1 MRAQS
6 TLPETESR
14 TESKRKPEGGFC
26 FFTGTQFAMAW
37 TALREGKIN
46 LREFRVYFALAEMK
60 NRRCQ
65 DDQRPPKF
73 TPREI
78 RKLVG
83 GVRGEREAVH
93 KLLAVG
99 LLRQVTKTNIE
110 FATDP
115 SELRFEPKTLDD
127 TLAKIPNRDRRVP
140 VPRRIVRLIAG
151 GARRTLI
158 ATILGHLIR
167 CLFYKHGLC
176 QPKGC
181 VKASWIADVFGISE
195 RAVKEQRQH
204 LIALGWLLPQ
214 KTPQRTLNAHGLWVA
229 INLAW
234 DGLSVAKETL
244 RQPAEEEESTAAEE
258 ETPEPA
264 PQPALQPCK
273 EPAPPPAQNL
283 LKTLPP
289 SPPYK
294 EENKEPLP
302 RGSKNQK
309 PACGGRSGV
318 YNSQSRETGTQADRR
333 PTLRDVKA
341 EDLSDPAR
349 LLELHAQAVAAG
361 YITSSE
367 AARLNFFAAANHAR
381 VIGSKNPPGLF
392 VRIVRSGLWSFL
404 TQADEDVARVQL
416 RQLLYPEAR
425 EGPPGLPRFSEA
437 ARRLPARRELSA
449 DARFVRDITNVLRQ
463 RGVPESSVWR
473 LVNRERPEWTRER
486 WDQAQAELQG
496 TSFPLAEAAVAGY

>member
-1 MRAQS
+1 MEGNFEGSGATQTR
-6 TLPETESR
+6 
-14 TESKRKPEGGFC
+14 RKPEGGFC
-26 FFTGTQFAMAW
+26 FFTITQLVMAW

-46 LREFRVYFALAEMK
+46 LRELRIYFALAEMK
-60 NRRCQ
+60 NRRCGGQ
-65 DDQRPPKF
+65 DDQRPPEF

-78 RKLVG
+78 RNLVG

-93 KLLAVG
+93 KLLSVG

-115 SELRFEPKTLDD
+115 AELRFEPKTLDD

-214 KTPQRTLNAHGLWVA
+214 KTPQRTLNSHGLWLT

-234 DGLSVAKETL
+234 DGLSEAKKTL
-244 RQPAEEEESTAAEE
+244 CEPAAEESTGAGQG
-258 ETPEPA
+258 TQEPA
-264 PQPALQPCK
+264 PQPALQPQE
-273 EPAPPPAQNL
+273 EPAPPPAEIP

-289 SPPYK
+289 S
-294 EENKEPLP
+294 
-302 RGSKNQK
+302 R
-309 PACGGRSGV
+309 
-318 YNSQSRETGTQADRR
+318 
-333 PTLRDVKA
+333 
-341 EDLSDPAR
+341 
-349 LLELHAQAVAAG
+349 
-361 YITSSE
+361 
-367 AARLNFFAAANHAR
+367 
-381 VIGSKNPPGLF
+381 
-392 VRIVRSGLWSFL
+392 
-404 TQADEDVARVQL
+404 
-416 RQLLYPEAR
+416 
-425 EGPPGLPRFSEA
+425 
-437 ARRLPARRELSA
+437 
-449 DARFVRDITNVLRQ
+449 
-463 RGVPESSVWR
+463 
-473 LVNRERPEWTRER
+473 
-486 WDQAQAELQG
+486 
-496 TSFPLAEAAVAGY
+496 